1 MEMRGSGADQI
12 REREG
17 SCCRSAFPDPDLI
30 DHLPLLFS
38 ALLTS
43 AESASCGLISIRPS
57 Q

>member
-30 DHLPLLFS
+30 DHLPLLFFD
-38 ALLTS
+38 LLTS
-43 AESASCGLISIRPS
+43 GEPASCA
-57 Q
+57 